1 MHTLASFTV
10 LALASI
16 ANRLRFLLLAWA
28 APGEMHRH
36 RVCTG
41 SGIGGGEMHRHRL
54 RTLRRR
60 RLRLLRQ
67 HVANGDDGD
76 GGGGNGDGVGVGSG
90 GGGADGHKGGRRGG
104 TSTTT
109 RTLIHTHASLPVLL
123 GLTLAIIAS
132 FPDLSSPLRA
142 FCTQFSNL
150 LLSTLF
156 PTLPRE
162 LGVRSVFGCCG
173 ALTISYVCLFY
184 FETPSIFLGFGSAY
198 AASACVFL
206 RFFSFLMSL

>member
-28 APGEMHRH
+28 VPGEMHRH

-76 GGGGNGDGVGVGSG
+76 GGGGNGDGVGVGNG

-104 TSTTT
+104 TPTTMMMPMM
-109 RTLIHTHASLPVLL
+109 RTLMHTHASLPVLL
-123 GLTLAIIAS
+123 GLT
-132 FPDLSSPLRA
+132 
-142 FCTQFSNL
+142 
-150 LLSTLF
+150 
-156 PTLPRE
+156 
-162 LGVRSVFGCCG
+162 
-173 ALTISYVCLFY
+173 
-184 FETPSIFLGFGSAY
+184 
-198 AASACVFL
+198 
-206 RFFSFLMSL
+206 